1 MRRTYIS
8 PEYQNRA
15 VYGTLNMVEESTFF
29 SAKMLEV
36 EDSISI
42 DNQDIIYYQKLNG
55 EQLDFSIES
64 SLSSIV
70 YSPGSKDIGDKFKNH
85 TLVIDTT
92 QPKFQLDNNTR
103 WILTIDLKTIITN
116 YLFAT
121 LKKYRTFEGVK
132 NEMTMFND
140 VNVGIRNYIQSNV
153 LNRYKYK
160 GVELYVRYQDLRNQ
174 SLFRYDN
181 TWSTNIIDPVYKVIK
196 IQSETEFDQSSIKIT
211 FNQEKPSSSYKFE
224 YYFNILFEKI

>member
-8 PEYQNRA
+8 PEYQNRL

-29 SAKMLEV
+29 GAKMLEV

-55 EQLDFSIES
+55 EQLDFSVES
-64 SLSSIV
+64 SLTSIV
-70 YSPGSKDIGDKFKNH
+70 YSSSTSKNDNH
-85 TLVIDTT
+85 TLIIDTT
-92 QPKFQLDNNTR
+92 QPKSQLDNNTR
-103 WILTIDLKTIITN
+103 WILTIDLKTIIIE
-116 YLFAT
+116 YLYAT

-140 VNVGIRNYIQSNV
+140 VNVGVRNYIQSNV
-153 LNRYKYK
+153 LNRYKFK
-160 GVELYVRYQDLRNQ
+160 NVELYIRYQDLRNQ
-174 SLFRYDN
+174 SLLRYKNKWNN
-181 TWSTNIIDPVYKVIK
+181 TITNPTYKLIK
-196 IQSETEFDQSSIKIT
+196 FQTETEFDQSSIKIT
-211 FNQEKPSSSYKFE
+211 FNQEKSSSLFSMD

>member
-29 SAKMLEV
+29 GAKMLEI
-36 EDSISI
+36 EDTISI

-70 YSPGSKDIGDKFKNH
+70 YSSSTNKLNNH
-85 TLVIDTT
+85 TLELDTT
-92 QPKFQLDNNTR
+92 QPKYQLDNNTR
-103 WILTIDLKTIITN
+103 WILTIDLKTIIID
-116 YLFAT
+116 YLYAT
-121 LKKYRTFEGVK
+121 LKRYRTFEGVK

-140 VNVGIRNYIQSNV
+140 VNVGVRNYIQSNV
-153 LNRYKYK
+153 LNRYKFK
-160 GVELYVRYQDLRNQ
+160 SIDLYVRYQDLRNQ
-174 SLFRYDN
+174 SLLRYKNNWDN
-181 TWSTNIIDPVYKVIK
+181 NIINPTYKLIK
-196 IQSETEFDQSSIKIT
+196 FQTETEFDESSIRIT
-211 FNQEKPSSSYKFE
+211 FNQEKPSNTYSMD

>member
-8 PEYQNRA
+8 PEYQNRL

-29 SAKMLEV
+29 GAKMLEV

-55 EQLDFSIES
+55 EQLDFSVES
-64 SLSSIV
+64 SLTSIV
-70 YSPGSKDIGDKFKNH
+70 YSSSISKKDNH
-85 TLVIDTT
+85 TLIIDTT
-92 QPKFQLDNNTR
+92 QPKSQLDNNTR
-103 WILTIDLKTIITN
+103 WILTIDLKTTIIE
-116 YLFAT
+116 YLYAT

-140 VNVGIRNYIQSNV
+140 VNVGVRNYIQSNV
-153 LNRYKYK
+153 LNRYKFK
-160 GVELYVRYQDLRNQ
+160 NVELYIRYQDLRNQ
-174 SLFRYDN
+174 SLLRYKNKWNN
-181 TWSTNIIDPVYKVIK
+181 TITNPTYKLIK
-196 IQSETEFDQSSIKIT
+196 FQTETEFDQSSIKIT
-211 FNQEKPSSSYKFE
+211 FNQEKSSSLFSMD

>member
-29 SAKMLEV
+29 GAKMLEI
-36 EDSISI
+36 EDTISI

-70 YSPGSKDIGDKFKNH
+70 YSSSTNKLNNH
-85 TLVIDTT
+85 TLELDTT
-92 QPKFQLDNNTR
+92 QPKYQLDNNTR
-103 WILTIDLKTIITN
+103 WILTIDLKTIITD
-116 YLFAT
+116 YLYAT
-121 LKKYRTFEGVK
+121 LKRYRTFEGVK
-132 NEMTMFND
+132 NEMTIFND
-140 VNVGIRNYIQSNV
+140 VNVGVRNYIQSNV
-153 LNRYKYK
+153 LNRYKFK
-160 GVELYVRYQDLRNQ
+160 SIDLYVRYQDLRNQ
-174 SLFRYDN
+174 SLLRYKNNWDN
-181 TWSTNIIDPVYKVIK
+181 NIINPTYKLIK
-196 IQSETEFDQSSIKIT
+196 FQTETEFDESSIRIT
-211 FNQEKPSSSYKFE
+211 FNQEKPSNTYSMD

>member
-29 SAKMLEV
+29 GAKMLEI

-55 EQLDFSIES
+55 EQLDFSVES
-64 SLSSIV
+64 SLPSFV
-70 YSPGSKDIGDKFKNH
+70 YSSSVNKLDNH

-92 QPKFQLDNNTR
+92 QPSYQLDNNTR
-103 WILTIDLKTIITN
+103 WILTIDLKTIITE
-116 YLFAT
+116 YLYTT

-140 VNVGIRNYIQSNV
+140 VNVAVKNYIQFNV
-153 LNRYKYK
+153 LNRYKFK
-160 GVELYVRYQDLRNQ
+160 NIELYVRYQDLRNQ
-174 SLFRYDN
+174 SLLRYKNKWDN
-181 TWSTNIIDPVYKVIK
+181 TIINPTYKLVK
-196 IQSETEFDQSSIKIT
+196 LQTETEFDQSSIKIN
-211 FNQEKPSSSYKFE
+211 FNQEKPSTTYSMD

>member
-29 SAKMLEV
+29 GAKMLEV

-55 EQLDFSIES
+55 EQLDFSVES
-64 SLSSIV
+64 SLPSIV
-70 YSPGSKDIGDKFKNH
+70 YSSSTNKSSNH
-85 TLVIDTT
+85 MLVIDTT
-92 QPKFQLDNNTR
+92 QPTYQLDNNTR
-103 WILTIDLKTIITN
+103 WILTIDLKIIITE
-116 YLFAT
+116 YLYAT

-140 VNVGIRNYIQSNV
+140 INVGVKNYIQYNV
-153 LNRYKYK
+153 LNRYKFK
-160 GVELYVRYQDLRNQ
+160 SIDLYVRYQDLRNQ
-174 SLFRYDN
+174 SLLRYKNNWDN
-181 TWSTNIIDPVYKVIK
+181 TIINPTYKLIK
-196 IQSETEFDQSSIKIT
+196 LQTETEFDQSSIKIT
-211 FNQEKPSSSYKFE
+211 FNQEKPSNSYSMD

>member
-29 SAKMLEV
+29 GAKMLEI
-36 EDSISI
+36 EDNISI

-70 YSPGSKDIGDKFKNH
+70 YSSSTNKLNNH
-85 TLVIDTT
+85 TLELDTT
-92 QPKFQLDNNTR
+92 QPKYQLDNNTR
-103 WILTIDLKTIITN
+103 WILTIDLKTIITD
-116 YLFAT
+116 YLYAT
-121 LKKYRTFEGVK
+121 LKRYRTFEGVK

-140 VNVGIRNYIQSNV
+140 VNVGVRNYIQSNV
-153 LNRYKYK
+153 LNRYKFK
-160 GVELYVRYQDLRNQ
+160 SIDLYVRYQDLRNQ
-174 SLFRYDN
+174 SLLRYKNNWDN
-181 TWSTNIIDPVYKVIK
+181 NIINPTYKLTK
-196 IQSETEFDQSSIKIT
+196 FQTETEFDESSIRIT
-211 FNQEKPSSSYKFE
+211 FNQEKPSTTYSMD

>member
-29 SAKMLEV
+29 GAKMLEI

-55 EQLDFSIES
+55 EQLDFSVES
-64 SLSSIV
+64 SLPSIV
-70 YSPGSKDIGDKFKNH
+70 YSSSTNKLNNH
-85 TLVIDTT
+85 TLELDTT
-92 QPKFQLDNNTR
+92 QPKYQLDNNTR
-103 WILTIDLKTIITN
+103 WILTIDLKTIITE
-116 YLFAT
+116 YLYAT

-140 VNVGIRNYIQSNV
+140 VNVGVKNYITSNI
-153 LNRYKYK
+153 LNRYKFK
-160 GVELYVRYQDLRNQ
+160 SIDLYVRYQDLRNQ
-174 SLFRYDN
+174 SLLRYKNKWDN
-181 TWSTNIIDPVYKVIK
+181 NIINPTYKLIK
-196 IQSETEFDQSSIKIT
+196 FQTETEFDESSIRIT
-211 FNQEKPSSSYKFE
+211 FNQEKPSTTYSMY

>member
-29 SAKMLEV
+29 GAKMLEV
-36 EDSISI
+36 EDTISI

-70 YSPGSKDIGDKFKNH
+70 YSSSTNKLNNH
-85 TLVIDTT
+85 TLELDTT
-92 QPKFQLDNNTR
+92 QPKYQLDNNTR
-103 WILTIDLKTIITN
+103 WILTIDLKTIITD
-116 YLFAT
+116 YLYAT
-121 LKKYRTFEGVK
+121 LKRYRTFEGVK
-132 NEMTMFND
+132 NEMTIFND
-140 VNVGIRNYIQSNV
+140 VNVGVRNYIQSNV
-153 LNRYKYK
+153 LNRYKFK
-160 GVELYVRYQDLRNQ
+160 SIDLYVRYQDLRNQ
-174 SLFRYDN
+174 SLLRYKNYWDN
-181 TWSTNIIDPVYKVIK
+181 NIINPTYKLIK
-196 IQSETEFDQSSIKIT
+196 FQTETEFDESSIRIT
-211 FNQEKPSSSYKFE
+211 FNQEKPSNTYSMD

>member
-29 SAKMLEV
+29 GAKMLEI
-36 EDSISI
+36 EDTISI

-70 YSPGSKDIGDKFKNH
+70 YSSSTNKLNNH
-85 TLVIDTT
+85 TLELDTT
-92 QPKFQLDNNTR
+92 QPKYQLDNNTR
-103 WILTIDLKTIITN
+103 WILTIDLKTIITD
-116 YLFAT
+116 YLYAT
-121 LKKYRTFEGVK
+121 LKRYRTFEGVR

-140 VNVGIRNYIQSNV
+140 VNVGVRNYIQSNV
-153 LNRYKYK
+153 LNRYKFK
-160 GVELYVRYQDLRNQ
+160 SIDLYVRYQDLRNQ
-174 SLFRYDN
+174 SLLRYKNNWDN
-181 TWSTNIIDPVYKVIK
+181 NIINPTYKLIK
-196 IQSETEFDQSSIKIT
+196 FQTETEFDESSIRIT
-211 FNQEKPSSSYKFE
+211 FNQEKPSNTYSMD